1 MKAYEY
7 NTEDLTKLKQGDE
20 RIYAAIYRTYFP
32 RFRNFA
38 NSYVRDEFAA
48 ENIVQDA
55 FTSLWEN
62 KENLAEDSNVP
73 SYLLSI
79 IKNKALNHLAHL
91 QTRYAVE
98 EKLMTQQTREIELRC
113 LTLRATDPEAIFSN
127 EVQTLIR
134 KTLDKLPDQTRQVI
148 QMSRFDNLSNKEIA
162 LRLNISVKGVEYH
175 ITKALKSLRVGLKD
189 YMTAYLFFFL

>member
-1 MKAYEY
+1 MKPYEY
-7 NTEDLTKLKQGDE
+7 KVEDLLKLKQGDE
-20 RIYAAIYRTYFP
+20 RIYSAIYQSYFS
-32 RFRNFA
+32 RFRGFA
-38 NSYVRDEFAA
+38 NSYVRDEYMA

-62 KENLAEDSNVP
+62 RENLAEDSNIP

-98 EKLMTQQTREIELRC
+98 EKIITQQAREIELRC
-113 LTLRATDPEAIFSN
+113 LTLRATDPESIFSN
-127 EVQTLIR
+127 EVQSLIR
-134 KTLDKLPDQTRQVI
+134 QTLNKLPDQTRQVLE
-148 QMSRFDNLSNKEIA
+148 MSRFEQLSNKEIA

-175 ITKALKSLRVGLKD
+175 VTKALKSLRIGLKD
-189 YMTAYLFFFL
+189 YMAAYFFFFL